1 MTGETGT
8 VFMCMRHSSLLRRG
22 IRASTRLLAAL
33 AVTAAGLLAT
43 PAAQAYNPP
52 YAAIVVDVK
61 TGRTLHAENADATRF
76 PASLT
81 KVMTLYLVFDR
92 LERGVLRLDSP
103 LTVSR
108 NAAAEPPSKLG
119 LRAGSTITVENAI
132 LALTTRSANDVA
144 TAVAE
149 NLGGSVENFTREMTR
164 TARNLGMNRTVF
176 RNAHGLPNREQVTTA
191 RDMSILAI
199 AVQDRFPQYYHYF
212 SRRSF
217 AFNGTT
223 HRNHNRLLG
232 RVSGVDGIKTGFI
245 RASGFNLMTNANTN
259 NRHIVTIVMGGRSG
273 AHRDG
278 IVERLVKNHLPR
290 AYAGA
295 RQTPRLAGTAV
306 AFVPNILPPP
316 RPAGI
321 GVPPAAF
328 ASASPSGTGNPL
340 DLAAMRP
347 AVAPER
353 NAGGTTT
360 PGTATPRGSGSL
372 RQASNAVSSG
382 NDGNRIAAFTDATG
396 SVPLPPADI
405 GNRHEAQGDASGEIQ
420 VASVDARAA
429 IPQQN
434 TPQESTPAA
443 RASAPAI
450 TPWVVQIAAVDSQ
463 DAALG
468 MLDTARERVGG
479 PLRNATPFTEPVQ
492 TGGTTLHRARF
503 SGFETQSEARDACR
517 QLERRG
523 FACFASR
530 S

>member
-8 VFMCMRHSSLLRRG
+8 VFMSMRHIALFRRG
-22 IRASTRLLAAL
+22 VRATAVFATALL
-33 AVTAAGLLAT
+33 VTAASLLAT
-43 PAAQAYNPP
+43 PPAQAYNPP

-81 KVMTLYLVFDR
+81 KVMTLYLVFER
-92 LERGVLRLDSP
+92 LERGELRLDTP

-119 LRAGSTITVENAI
+119 LRAGSTISVENAI

-144 TAVAE
+144 TAIAE
-149 NLGGSVENFTREMTR
+149 NLGGSVEGFTREMTR

-232 RVSGVDGIKTGFI
+232 RVNGVDGIKTGFI

-259 NRHIVTIVMGGRSG
+259 NRHIVTVVMGGRSG

-295 RQTPRLAGTAV
+295 RQTPRLTGPAI
-306 AFVPNILPPP
+306 AFVPSVLPPP

-328 ASASPSGTGNPL
+328 ASASTGNTGNPL

-353 NAGGTTT
+353 NAGATTT

-372 RQASNAVSSG
+372 RQASNSVSNANSG
-382 NDGNRIAAFTDATG
+382 NQVAAFTDATG

-405 GNRHEAQGDASGEIQ
+405 GTRHQSQGGDAGAIQ
-420 VASVDARAA
+420 VASADARAP
-429 IPQQN
+429 I
-434 TPQESTPAA
+434 PQESAPEA
-443 RASAPAI
+443 RANTPPIS
-450 TPWVVQIAAVDSQ
+450 PWVVQIAAVDSR

-468 MLDTARERVGG
+468 MLDNARERVGG

-503 SGFETQSEARDACR
+503 SGFETQSDARNACR

>member
-1 MTGETGT
+1 MSSGMITPLRKIRQLAS
-8 VFMCMRHSSLLRRG
+8 FM
-22 IRASTRLLAAL
+22 LAAL
-33 AVTAAGLLAT
+33 AVTAFSLFAAT
-43 PAAQAYNPP
+43 PAKAYNPP
-52 YAAIVVDVK
+52 YAAVVIDVK

-92 LERGVLRLDSP
+92 LERGSLSLNSP

-108 NAAAEPPSKLG
+108 RAAAEPPSKLG

-132 LALTTRSANDVA
+132 LALVTRSANDVA
-144 TAVAE
+144 TVVAE
-149 NLGGSVENFTREMTR
+149 NLAGSVDAFTREMTQ
-164 TARNLGMNRTVF
+164 TARDLGMNRTVF

-191 RDMSILAI
+191 RDMATLAI

-217 AFNGTT
+217 NFAGTT

-232 RVSGVDGIKTGFI
+232 RVTGVDGIKTGFI
-245 RASGFNLMTNANTN
+245 RASGFNLMTNANSN
-259 NRHIVTIVMGGRSG
+259 NRHIVTVVMGGRSG

-278 IVERLVKNHLPR
+278 IVERLVQTHLPR

-295 RQTPRLAGTAV
+295 RQTPRMTGSAV
-306 AFVPNILPPP
+306 AFIPNVLPPP

-328 ASASPSGTGNPL
+328 ASATATGSDTGSPL

-353 NAGGTTT
+353 NAGATTT
-360 PGTATPRGSGSL
+360 PGSATPRGSGDL
-372 RQASNAVSSG
+372 RQSSANGSGQAG
-382 NDGNRIAAFTDATG
+382 NQALAFSESTG
-396 SVPLPPADI
+396 SVPLPPADL
-405 GNRHEAQGDASGEIQ
+405 GNRHQASDAQSASSNTASSAPVQ
-420 VASVDARAA
+420 VASIDAAA
-429 IPQQN
+429 PA
-434 TPQESTPAA
+434 PEAA
-443 RASAPAI
+443 REPERSE
-450 TPWVVQIAAVDSQ
+450 WVVQIAAVDSR
-463 DAALG
+463 DAALQ
-468 MLDTARERVGG
+468 MLDNARQRVGS
-479 PLRNATPFTEPVQ
+479 PLNRATPFTEPVQ

-503 SGFETQSEARDACR
+503 SGFDTQSQARDACR

>member
-8 VFMCMRHSSLLRRG
+8 VFMCVSQSSLFRRG
-22 IRASTRLLAAL
+22 MRASAVLLL
-33 AVTAAGLLAT
+33 VVAVSVIGLVAT
-43 PAAQAYNPP
+43 PTAQAYNPP

-92 LERGVLRLDSP
+92 LERGMLRLDSP
-103 LTVSR
+103 LRVSQR
-108 NAAAEPPSKLG
+108 AAAEPPSKLG

-132 LALTTRSANDVA
+132 LALVTRSANDVA

-149 NLGGSVENFTREMTR
+149 NLGGSVEAFTREMTQ
-164 TARNLGMNRTVF
+164 TARDLGMNRTVF

-191 RDMSILAI
+191 RDMATLAI

-217 AFNGTT
+217 NFAGTA

-232 RVSGVDGIKTGFI
+232 RVTGVDGIKTGFI

-259 NRHIVTIVMGGRSG
+259 NRHIVTVVMGGRSG

-278 IVERLVKNHLPR
+278 IVERLVQNHLPR

-295 RQTPRLAGTAV
+295 RQTPRMTGSAV
-306 AFVPNILPPP
+306 AFVPNVLPPR
-316 RPAGI
+316 RPSGI

-328 ASASPSGTGNPL
+328 ASASAGNMGNPL

-347 AVAPER
+347 AVASER
-353 NAGGTTT
+353 NAGNTAT
-360 PGTATPRGSGSL
+360 PGTATPRSSGSL
-372 RQASNAVSSG
+372 RQAQDAASSG
-382 NDGNRIAAFTDATG
+382 NDGNRVAAFAEATG
-396 SVPLPPADI
+396 SVPLPPVDI
-405 GNRHEAQGDASGEIQ
+405 GNRHEAQGDASREIQ
-420 VASVDARAA
+420 VASVDASASIPAA
-429 IPQQN
+429 
-434 TPQESTPAA
+434 STPAA
-443 RASAPAI
+443 GAGAPAI
-450 TPWVVQIAAVDSQ
+450 SPWVVQIAAVDSR
-463 DAALG
+463 DAAMG
-468 MLDTARERVGG
+468 MLDNARERVGG